1 VKVILSPTARA
12 SLIEIGDFIAQ
23 DSAVQ
28 ARRFTA
34 ALRAK
39 AVDIGKAPKL
49 FPLAPQFENRG
60 IRRRV
65 FGNYLI
71 FYRVDDRHVT
81 ILDII
86 NAARDI
92 AAHISDDP

>member
-49 FPLAPQFENRG
+49 FPLARSSK
-60 IRRRV
+60 
-65 FGNYLI
+65 
-71 FYRVDDRHVT
+71 
-81 ILDII
+81 
-86 NAARDI
+86 I
-92 AAHISDDP
+92 AASAAASSATI